1 MHCKA
6 CSKTIDSKDRGL
18 PKAVHR
24 HHKYLKISISK
35 FGVSNLKA
43 ATFAFN
49 WESCMNILHISD
61 LHFGPRHWDGNDK
74 ILLKKINSFD
84 ADIVINTGD
93 NTTDGLEDEYAKAGR
108 FLKSI
113 KCKNV
118 ISIIGNHDKR
128 NMRSHELFRKYIYNP
143 DIIYIS
149 KMEKT
154 KKKHLFLDREIT
166 KVRDNFTDINFI
178 KPISINKKKVLVI
191 SIDTN
196 ELYRDDGYVEKEVL
210 ETVSRK
216 IKQTEYDL
224 PLLLIHH
231 SLLGTDECPLVNSSS
246 LIDFVH
252 EHKIGMV
259 FCGHTH
265 ELELMQTTDLY
276 SGQSF
281 TQFMCGSLSSINH
294 TNDDNMFLFYE
305 NVGGQTMHLC
315 LIRIFENQ
323 GKVAFKEERVF

>member
-1 MHCKA
+1 
-6 CSKTIDSKDRGL
+6 
-18 PKAVHR
+18 V
-24 HHKYLKISISK
+24 
-35 FGVSNLKA
+35 
-43 ATFAFN
+43 
-49 WESCMNILHISD
+49 NILHISD
-61 LHFGPRHWDGNDK
+61 LHFGPRHWEGNDK

-84 ADIVINTGD
+84 PDIVINTGD

-143 DIIYIS
+143 EIIFIS
-149 KMEKT
+149 EMEKT
-154 KKKHLFLDREIT
+154 DKKHLFLNRDIT

-178 KPISINKKKVLVI
+178 KSISINKKKVLII

-196 ELYRDDGYVEKEVL
+196 EMYRDDGYVEKEVL
-210 ETVSRK
+210 EAVSRK

-231 SLLGTDECPLVNSSS
+231 SLLGTDECPLINSSS
-246 LIDFVH
+246 LINFVH
-252 EHKIGMV
+252 EHKIETV

-294 TNDDNMFLFYE
+294 ANDDNMFLYYE
-305 NVGGQTMHLC
+305 NLGDENMHLR
-315 LIRIFENQ
+315 LVRIFEKE
-323 GKVAFKEERVF
+323 GKVEFKEEFVF